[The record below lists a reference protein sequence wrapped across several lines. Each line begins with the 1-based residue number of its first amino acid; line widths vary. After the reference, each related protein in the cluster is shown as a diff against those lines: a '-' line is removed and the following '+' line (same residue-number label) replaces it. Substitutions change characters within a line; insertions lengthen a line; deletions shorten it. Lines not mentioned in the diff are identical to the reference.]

1 MKKTALIV
9 LGLICILAAGPAG
22 YMAYFKTHGCCGAPS
37 NGFEWVG
44 PAVGGA
50 ILILGLVCFI
60 KGLTIGSTNTRRS
73 HIRIFM
79 IFWALASVVAIVITS
94 LRLILGRSHLSVE
107 PYQTYVFLVIAALS
121 IAVIIGFR
129 KRFR

>member
-9 LGLICILAAGPAG
+9 LGLICILAAAPAG
-22 YMAYFKTHGCCGAPS
+22 YLLYILTGFSDYDAYAPAY
-37 NGFEWVG
+37 GIIIGTLLLLF
-44 PAVGGA
+44 
-50 ILILGLVCFI
+50 GLVCFI

-107 PYQTYVFLVIAALS
+107 PYQTYVFLVIAVLS